1 MQNCSLKPMPDR
13 AEPIF
18 TGEPELG
25 NLYNTLRRVFR
36 EAEISTP
43 DLDARLLV
51 TETLDVTT
59 TQLIANP
66 RLTIDADQIAEL
78 ERRARE
84 RLAGRSIGRILGRRA
99 FWSLDL
105 RVSDDTLEPRPETE
119 TVVELALT
127 ALYPPEA
134 PTLIADLGV
143 GTGAI
148 LLSILSERLAAYG
161 VGVDI
166 SYKALIEARRN
177 AERHN
182 LDGRSSFV
190 QANFGAALAQTFDLV
205 VSNPPYVTT
214 ADIATLE
221 PTVRDFD
228 PRLALDGGVDGL
240 NAYRAVFDQVPTML
254 RPGGTLVV
262 EIDPAARD
270 AVIYEA
276 ERRGLEV
283 VAVADDLNGDAR
295 AVSLRR
301 SMV

>member
-1 MQNCSLKPMPDR
+1 MPDSR
-13 AEPIF
+13 GVIF
-18 TGEPELG
+18 TGEPDLG
-25 NLYNTLRRVFR
+25 HLYTTLRRRFR
-36 EAEISTP
+36 EAQISTP

-66 RLTIDADQIAEL
+66 RMAVDADQVAEL
-78 ERRARE
+78 ERRAQE

-105 RVSDDTLEPRPETE
+105 RVTDDTLEPRPETE
-119 TVVELALT
+119 TVVELALS
-127 ALYPPEA
+127 ALATPDA
-134 PTLIADLGV
+134 PALVADLGV

-148 LLSILSERLAAYG
+148 LLSILSERLGAHG

-166 SYKALIEARRN
+166 SFKALIEARRN

-182 LDGRSSFV
+182 LDHRAMFV
-190 QANFGAALAQTFDLV
+190 QANFGSALAQQFDLV
-205 VSNPPYVTT
+205 VSNPPYITT
-214 ADIATLE
+214 DDIAGLDRA
-221 PTVRDFD
+221 VRDFD
-228 PRLALDGGVDGL
+228 PLLALDGGEDGL
-240 NAYRAVFDQVPTML
+240 NAYRVVFTHAQHML

-270 AVIYEA
+270 AVIAEA

-283 VAVADDLNGDAR
+283 ETVADDLNGDAR

-301 SMV
+301 GMV